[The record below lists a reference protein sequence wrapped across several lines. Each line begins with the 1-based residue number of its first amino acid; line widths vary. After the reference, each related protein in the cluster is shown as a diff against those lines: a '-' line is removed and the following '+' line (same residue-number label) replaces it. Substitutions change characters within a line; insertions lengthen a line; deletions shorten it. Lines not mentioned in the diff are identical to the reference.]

1 MQTSNTVLFDAI
13 ALINLEGDLLDQ
25 GDFDGWLTLWQPEG
39 LYVIPIDPQETD
51 FKNSLNY
58 AYDDHSMRAKRVQ
71 RLYSGESIS
80 TTPRA
85 RTLRTLSRFRLLEAD
100 EHQMVVRCAQSLWE
114 HRKGSSRHYAADIT
128 YRLARQG
135 QQWLLQQ
142 KVVRLINSDDALHSI
157 GYIL

>member
-1 MQTSNTVLFDAI
+1 METSNALLFSAI
-13 ALINLEGDLLDQ
+13 RLINLEGDLLDQ
-25 GDFDGWLTLWQPEG
+25 GDFNAWLALWQPEG

-58 AYDDHSMRAKRVQ
+58 AYDDHQMRMKRIH
-71 RLYSGESIS
+71 RLDSGESIS

-100 EHQMVVRCAQSLWE
+100 EHLVVVRCAQSLWE
-114 HRKGSSRHYAADIT
+114 HRKGNSRHYAANVT
-128 YRLARQG
+128 YHLLPQG
-135 QQWLLQQ
+135 NQWLIQQ
-142 KVVRLINSDDALHSI
+142 KTIRLINSDDVLHSI

>member
-1 MQTSNTVLFDAI
+1 METANAVLFDAI

-25 GDFDGWLTLWQPEG
+25 GEFAAWLDLWQPEG

-58 AYDDHSMRAKRVQ
+58 AYDDHAMRAKRVH
-71 RLYSGESIS
+71 RLNSGESIS

-100 EHQMVVRCAQSLWE
+100 EQVVVVRCAQSLWE
-114 HRKGSSRHYAADIT
+114 HRKGSSRNYAADIT
-128 YRLARQG
+128 YQLGRQG
-135 QQWLLQQ
+135 ETWQIRQ
-142 KVVRLINSDDALHSI
+142 KVIRLINSDDALHTI